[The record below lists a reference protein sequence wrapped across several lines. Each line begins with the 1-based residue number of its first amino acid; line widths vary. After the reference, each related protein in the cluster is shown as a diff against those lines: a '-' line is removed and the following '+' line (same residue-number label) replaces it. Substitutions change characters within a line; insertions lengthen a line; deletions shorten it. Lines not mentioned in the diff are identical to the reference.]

1 MVVVDGVES
10 TMSSVDP
17 NDIENISILK
27 DAAASA
33 IYGVR
38 AANGVILIT
47 TKKGTK
53 GRAIVSYD
61 GYAGWQ
67 SASRMPNFLDSYNY
81 AVLMN
86 EAYTNDG

>member
-1 MVVVDGVES
+1 
-10 TMSSVDP
+10 MSSVDP

-53 GRAIVSYD
+53 GRTIVSYD
-61 GYAGWQ
+61 GYVAGKCLTYAQ
-67 SASRMPNFLDSYNY
+67 IFGFLQLCSAD
-81 AVLMN
+81 
-86 EAYTNDG
+86 E